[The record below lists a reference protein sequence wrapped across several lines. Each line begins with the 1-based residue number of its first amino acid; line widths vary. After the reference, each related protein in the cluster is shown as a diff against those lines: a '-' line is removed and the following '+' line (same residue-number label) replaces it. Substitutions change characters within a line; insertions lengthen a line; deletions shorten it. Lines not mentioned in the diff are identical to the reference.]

1 MKKIKHLLLLA
12 LLFGLFIQV
21 NSAPIDRS
29 IAKKVAI
36 AYCKYK
42 TTFFKQSISAS
53 SIVNEETMYFSG
65 KPTLFVFNLDEGFV
79 ITTTDDRAPAIIAYS
94 PKGNFDVNHIP
105 SVVKMWLAPI
115 HEYVANLQILNPK
128 TTVNSQWAELMSN
141 NIASINNHR
150 TTKNV
155 APLLS
160 SHWGQSVTYNDS
172 CPEIATGPGGRCVTG
187 CVATAMSQIM
197 YYHKYPQYGIGSN
210 SYSHIYF
217 GTITENF
224 EGIEFLW
231 NNMSNVANSSS
242 RAEISKLMYYAG
254 VSVNMNY
261 GPEESGTSSSYAT
274 YALQNNFSYRPDIR
288 SVARLDYTILNW
300 QRVMKD
306 NIDAH
311 QPVLYSG
318 TDDSISA
325 GGHAWVC
332 DGYDDNDYFHMNWGW
347 DGAADGY
354 YFLDTLK
361 AMAGTELQGRF
372 NASQSAVVN
381 IAPISQKF
389 CYETRIFKEP
399 NFTFN
404 DGSGVSPYKNN
415 TDCRV
420 LIDLDT
426 MAIKLMFTYF
436 NTEADHDFLKIYKG
450 DAINADSL
458 IGSYS
463 GNTPPPTITTV
474 QGGKLY
480 LVFTSDAA
488 VQGEGW
494 TATTQGLWQGVEN
507 FSKENGVTLYP
518 NPANDNFYLTIPEIA
533 NTNAT
538 ISIVDITGREVYN
551 TKAQFSNAGN
561 VFVNSG
567 SLIAGIYIVKVTAPN
582 QTTFSAKLFK
592 K

>member
-1 MKKIKHLLLLA
+1 M
-12 LLFGLFIQV
+12 
-21 NSAPIDRS
+21 
-29 IAKKVAI
+29 
-36 AYCKYK
+36 
-42 TTFFKQSISAS
+42 
-53 SIVNEETMYFSG
+53 
-65 KPTLFVFNLDEGFV
+65 
-79 ITTTDDRAPAIIAYS
+79 TDY
-94 PKGNFDVNHIP
+94 
-105 SVVKMWLAPI
+105 
-115 HEYVANLQILNPK
+115 
-128 TTVNSQWAELMSN
+128 
-141 NIASINNHR
+141 
-150 TTKNV
+150 
-155 APLLS
+155 
-160 SHWGQSVTYNDS
+160 
-172 CPEIATGPGGRCVTG
+172 
-187 CVATAMSQIM
+187 
-197 YYHKYPQYGIGSN
+197 
-210 SYSHIYF
+210 
-217 GTITENF
+217 
-224 EGIEFLW
+224 
-231 NNMSNVANSSS
+231 ANSGS
-242 RAEISKLMYYAG
+242 RADISKLMYYAA
-254 VSVNMNY
+254 VSVNMNF
-261 GPEESGTSSSYAT
+261 GPDESGTSSAYAT
-274 YALQNNFSYRPDIR
+274 NALQNNFSYRPDIR
-288 SVARLDYTILNW
+288 TVARLDYTILNW

-332 DGYDDNDYFHMNWGW
+332 DGYNDNNYFHMNWGW

-354 YFLDTLK
+354 YYLDTLK

-372 NASQSAVVN
+372 NASQDAVVN

-389 CYETRIFKEP
+389 CYETRIFNEP

-415 TDCRV
+415 SDCRI

-436 NTEADHDFLKIYKG
+436 NTQADQDFLKIYKG

-480 LVFTSDAA
+480 LVFTSDAT

-507 FSKENGVTLYP
+507 YTKQNGVTLYP

-538 ISIVDITGREVYN
+538 ISIIDITGREVYH
-551 TKAQFSNAGN
+551 TTAQFSNAGN
-561 VFVNSG
+561 AFINSG
-567 SLIAGIYIVKVTAPN
+567 SLIAGIYIVKVSAPN